1 MTKLA
6 LNSIPSKYFQVN
18 SANKE
23 RDSIVSMGRVLMT
36 EYARK
41 GVSAVCR
48 ARNCAD
54 NSGTPMIDGQK
65 YKEYNEKFQ
74 ANHLL
79 YAAKLACDA
88 TGAVAPVD
96 FEDFKRNSMRFYRNE
111 RFYAVLQGIYEEIA
125 APILPRVYSEAV
137 EPFAETVG
145 VGFGETYQ
153 LTITSNDIPIFQD
166 SSWGASR
173 NVPTNT
179 FYAKDYVMNP
189 SPRTAQVKF
198 KWHQLISN
206 GMDFGQFF
214 ANLTAGLYA
223 KTMGMFSEAMVAA
236 TGDTTL
242 IPTGLTTTFSNVNWV
257 TLANKVSAVN
267 NVSVGN
273 LIAFGGLVGLSKVL
287 PKDATGSTNVN
298 MDAAIATL
306 LGADYIKSGYLGEFM
321 GVRLM
326 PLIDAVVP
334 GTQNGNVTTVL
345 PQNKIW
351 MMASTGRKPLTIA
364 MNEDTPITIEFDPEQ
379 SGDFMI
385 GANVTVALDIVAV
398 FASRVGVTSI

>member
-1 MTKLA
+1 MAKLS
-6 LNSIPSKYFQVN
+6 LNSISSKYFAVN
-18 SANKE
+18 SSNNE
-23 RDSIVSMGRVLMT
+23 RDDIVAMGRVLMA
-36 EYARK
+36 EHARK
-41 GVSAVCR
+41 GVVAMNSALKR
-48 ARNCAD
+48 AD
-54 NSGTPMIDGQK
+54 YSGTPMVDGKK

-79 YAAKLACDA
+79 YAAKVACA
-88 TGAVAPVD
+88 QSGAVAPVD
-96 FEDFKRNSMRFYRNE
+96 FEDFKRNSLRFYKNE
-111 RFYAVLQGIYEEIA
+111 SFYAVLQGIYEEILT
-125 APILPRVYSEAV
+125 PILPRVYSEAV

-206 GMDFGQFF
+206 NMDFGAFF

-223 KTMGMFSEAMVAA
+223 KTMGMFSAAMVAA
-236 TGDTTL
+236 ASDTTL
-242 IPTGLTTTFSNVNWV
+242 IPTGLTVSFSNVNWV
-257 TLANKVSAVN
+257 TLANKLSAVN
-267 NVSVGN
+267 SVGIGN
-273 LIAFGGLVGLSKVL
+273 LMAFGGLVGLSKVL
-287 PKDATGSTNVN
+287 PKDAMGTTNVN

-334 GTQNGNVTTVL
+334 GTQNGDVTTIL

-364 MNEDTPITIEFDPEQ
+364 MNEDTPITIEFDPEK

-385 GANVTVALDIVAV
+385 GANITVALDIVAI
-398 FASRVGVTSI
+398 FASRIGLVTI